1 MRKIAS
7 PIAAAGL
14 VALLGLATG
23 AQAADTYVGGAIST
37 PDYSNR
43 INGMGGDGGG
53 HDAGAKLYGGYRIT
67 PNFAV
72 EGGYVNLARSKDID
86 GTVKGQG
93 VYVDG
98 VGSMAVAPQLSVY
111 GSAGVADLRLRTPEG
126 NDSSPALKLG
136 LGVQY
141 DLNQTVALRV
151 GYDRYHLTDV
161 FDGKANVGQA
171 TAGVQVAF

>member
-1 MRKIAS
+1 MRKILS
-7 PIAAAGL
+7 PLAAVGF
-14 VALLGLATG
+14 VALFGLSAG

-37 PDYSNR
+37 PNYSNQ

-53 HDAGAKLYGGYRIT
+53 HDAGVKLYGGYKFT

-98 VGSMAVAPQLSVY
+98 VGSVAVAPQLSVY
-111 GSAGVADLRLRTPEG
+111 GSAGVADVRFRTPDG
-126 NDSSPALKLG
+126 DDSSPALKLG

-151 GYDRYHLTDV
+151 GYDRYHFTDA

>member
-1 MRKIAS
+1 MRKILS
-7 PIAAAGL
+7 PLAAIGF
-14 VALLGLATG
+14 VAALGVHVG
-23 AQAADTYVGGAIST
+23 AQAGNAYAGAALGA
-37 PDYSNR
+37 PDYSNS

-53 HDAGAKLYGGYRIT
+53 HGVGAKLYGGYKIT
-67 PNFAV
+67 PNFAI

-93 VYVDG
+93 VYLDG
-98 VGSMAVAPQLSVY
+98 VGSLPVAPQWSVY
-111 GSAGVADLRLRTPEG
+111 GSAGVADVRFRTPEG

-141 DLNQTVALRV
+141 DLTQTVALRV
-151 GYDRYHLTDV
+151 GYDRYHFTDA

-171 TAGVQVAF
+171 VAGIQVGF